1 MYVCTFYSFKGGVGR
16 TMALVN
22 TAVHLAERGRRVL
35 LVDFDLEAPGL
46 DTFSLLRS
54 KSSTPGLVDYVL
66 QYLKEDQAP
75 DVAGFVNRSKEVE
88 NLLVMPSGSGGTDY
102 AASFGR
108 IDWGALYSE
117 RDGYLLFE
125 DLKEQWRQT
134 IAPDYVLVDSRTGY
148 TDTGGICT
156 RQLPD
161 AVTVLF
167 FPNEQ
172 NLRGLSKMVADIR
185 SEADPPRAK
194 SIELHFVMSNVP
206 DLDDEDDILVDMKRR
221 FWRELRFEADPLVVH
236 RYESLSLLNQA
247 VFTKDRP
254 KSRLAREYAEV
265 ADRIVGGNLRDRDG
279 ARGYIREA
287 RLRLN
292 RRRYRGGQ
300 SAWTGD
306 KEIEEIER
314 HHSEDGE
321 ILFQLGELKAR
332 LSQREDAESLL
343 DRAIESGYQEAEAY
357 LERGVI
363 RAEGGDR
370 EGASLDALAAL
381 QQGGI
386 PPHLVM
392 EAIGLVREGESEMI
406 AALPGVT
413 GLDASDQIVLA
424 SNLSRAGNVGYSD
437 AILRRIA
444 SDGEQSDNAR
454 EEARSN
460 LAINCIGSGRFA
472 QAMETLAHGG
482 RREGEMGIRDAF
494 NYGMAAWANSGV
506 VQTGPFE
513 RVVSL
518 DATGEGRRD
527 GANYMQCLAVA
538 NWIVGD
544 RESALLA
551 ARRAQEVGGSSR
563 FEFSCWQYRYVR
575 GSVFAEDMDEILAM
589 IEGDQSR
596 LPAFMVGTDGNGG
609 SEP

>member
-1 MYVCTFYSFKGGVGR
+1 
-16 TMALVN
+16 MALVN

-75 DVAGFVNRSKEVE
+75 DVTDFVDHSKEVE
-88 NLLVMPSGSGGTDY
+88 NLTVMSSGAWGTDY

-108 IDWGALYSE
+108 IDWEMLYSE

-125 DLKEQWRQT
+125 DLKEQWRQA
-134 IAPDYVLVDSRTGY
+134 IAPDYVLIDSRTGY

-172 NLRGLSKMVADIR
+172 NLRGLSKIVSDIR

-194 SIELHFVMSNVP
+194 LIELHFVMSNVP

-247 VFTKDRP
+247 VFTKERP

-292 RRRYRGGQ
+292 QRRYRVGE
-300 SAWTGD
+300 SAWTVD
-306 KEIEEIER
+306 KKTEEIER
-314 HHSEDGE
+314 HHGEDGE

-332 LSQREDAESLL
+332 LGLLEDAESLL
-343 DRAIESGYQEAEAY
+343 DRAIESGYREAEAH
-357 LERGVI
+357 LERGVV
-363 RAEGGDR
+363 RAKARNR
-370 EGASLDALAAL
+370 EGASNDALAAL
-381 QQGGI
+381 QQSGV

-406 AALPGVT
+406 GALPAVT
-413 GLDASDQIVLA
+413 GLDVSEQFVLA
-424 SNLSRAGNVGYSD
+424 SNLSRTGNVEHSD
-437 AILRRIA
+437 AILFRIA
-444 SDGEQSDNAR
+444 DDEEQPEESHA
-454 EEARSN
+454 EARSL
-460 LAINCIGSGRFA
+460 LALNSIGSGRFR
-472 QAMETLAHGG
+472 QAMEVLTYGG
-482 RREGEMGIRDAF
+482 RRLDGLGIRDAF
-494 NYGMAAWANSGV
+494 NYAMAEWADSRI
-506 VQTGPFE
+506 VQTGSFE
-513 RVVSL
+513 RVVAL
-518 DATGEGRRD
+518 DAVDEERGE
-527 GANYMQCLAVA
+527 GANYLQCLAVA
-538 NWIVGD
+538 NWAAGN
-544 RESALLA
+544 RESALGA
-551 ARRAQEVGGSSR
+551 ARRAREVGGSSR

-575 GSVFAEDMDEILAM
+575 GSVFTEDMDEILAM

-596 LPAFMVGTDGNGG
+596 LPAFMGGTDGNGG
-609 SEP
+609 AGSRTEDEVLK

>member
-66 QYLKEDQAP
+66 QYLKENQAP
-75 DVAGFVNRSKEVE
+75 DVAGFVSRSSEVE
-88 NLLVMPSGSGGTDY
+88 NLLVMPSGVGGSEH

-108 IDWGALYSE
+108 IDWSRLYSE

-185 SEADPPRAK
+185 SEAEPPREK
-194 SIELHFVMSNVP
+194 TIKLHFVMSNVP

-221 FWRELRFEADPLVVH
+221 FWRELRFETEPLVVH

-247 VFTKDRP
+247 VFAKERP

-265 ADRIVGGNLRDRDG
+265 ADRVVGGNLRDRDG
-279 ARGYIREA
+279 ARGYIRKA

-292 RRRYRGGQ
+292 QRRHRVGE
-300 SAWTGD
+300 SARTRD
-306 KEIEEIER
+306 EKTESIER
-314 HHSEDGE
+314 HHGQDGE

-332 LSQREDAESLL
+332 LGQREEAESLL
-343 DRAIESGYQEAEAY
+343 DRAIESGHQEAEAY
-357 LERGVI
+357 LERGAI
-363 RAEGGDR
+363 RAKAGNT
-370 EGASLDALAAL
+370 EGASMDALAAL
-381 QQGGI
+381 QQGGV

-406 AALPGVT
+406 AALPAVT
-413 GLDASDQIVLA
+413 DLEVSEQVVLA
-424 SNLSRAGNVGYSD
+424 SNLSRAGNVGHSD
-437 AILRRIA
+437 AILCRIA
-444 SDGEQSDNAR
+444 GDAEQSDKQR

-460 LAINCIGSGRFA
+460 LALNCIGTGRFE
-472 QAMETLAHGG
+472 QAMETLAYGG
-482 RREGEMGIRDAF
+482 RQESEMGMQDAF
-494 NYGMAAWANSGV
+494 NYGMAAWADSGI
-506 VQTGPFE
+506 VQTGPFD
-513 RVVSL
+513 RVMSL
-518 DATGEGRRD
+518 DAAGEGRGE
-527 GANYMQCLAVA
+527 GANYLQCLSVA
-538 NWIVGD
+538 NWAVGD

-551 ARRAQEVGGSSR
+551 ARRARDVGGSSG
-563 FEFSCWQYRYVR
+563 FEFSCWRYRYVR
-575 GSVFAEDMDEILAM
+575 GPVFAKDMDEILAM
-589 IEGDQSR
+589 IEGDESR
-596 LPAFMVGTDGNGG
+596 LPAFMGATDGNGG
-609 SEP
+609 LET

>member
-1 MYVCTFYSFKGGVGR
+1 
-16 TMALVN
+16 MALVN

-75 DVAGFVNRSKEVE
+75 DVADFVNYSNEVE
-88 NLLVMPSGSGGTDY
+88 NLLVMPSGAGDTDY

-108 IDWGALYSE
+108 IDWGRLYSE

-125 DLKEQWRQT
+125 DMKEQWRQT
-134 IAPDYVLVDSRTGY
+134 IVPDYVLVDSRTGY

-194 SIELHFVMSNVP
+194 SIDLHFVMSNVP
-206 DLDDEDDILVDMKRR
+206 DLDDEDDILVDMKGR
-221 FWRELRFEADPLVVH
+221 FRRELRFETDPLVVH

-247 VFTKDRP
+247 VFTKERP

-265 ADRIVGGNLRDRDG
+265 ADHIVGGNLRDRDG
-279 ARGYIREA
+279 AQGYIRDA
-287 RLRLN
+287 WRRLN
-292 RRRYRGGQ
+292 QRRYRVGE
-300 SAWTGD
+300 SAKAGD
-306 KEIEEIER
+306 KRTEEIER

-321 ILFQLGELKAR
+321 ILFQLGELKAH
-332 LSQREDAESLL
+332 LGLREDAESLL

-357 LERGVI
+357 LERGAV
-363 RAEGGDR
+363 RAKAGDL
-370 EGASLDALAAL
+370 EGASEDALAAL
-381 QQGGI
+381 QQGGV

-392 EAIGLVREGESEMI
+392 EAIGLVRKGDSEMI
-406 AALPGVT
+406 AALPGVS
-413 GLDASDQIVLA
+413 GLDVPEQIELA
-424 SNLSRAGNVGYSD
+424 SNLGRAGSLEHSD
-437 AILRRIA
+437 AILSRIA
-444 SDGEQSDNAR
+444 SDSEQSDDLR
-454 EEARSN
+454 EDARSS
-460 LAINCIGSGRFA
+460 LALNFIGSGRFG

-482 RREGEMGIRDAF
+482 RREDEMDIQDAF
-494 NYGMAAWANSGV
+494 NYGMAVWAYSGV

-518 DATGEGRRD
+518 DAAGEGRRD

-551 ARRAQEVGGSSR
+551 ARRAREVGGSSR

-575 GSVFAEDMDEILAM
+575 GSEFAEDMDEILAM
-589 IEGDQSR
+589 IESNQSR
-596 LPAFMVGTDGNGG
+596 LPAFMARTDESAG
-609 SEP
+609 SER